1 MTEKQIEKAKN
12 PELQKMGKLSRQRG
26 MLFEIKVRE
35 DLEQKGWIVTKW
47 MNTVDFERDRVGPAR
62 RKFNPFTKSL
72 SIGTGFPDLL
82 CFKKNGD
89 LFEVIGVEV
98 KTTGTLDKFEKGQ
111 ALWYLE
117 KGIMPRILIAKKGRD
132 ENNLRKIAVEY
143 DDFEEKYVKT
153 GKLNKK
159 LPKKEDKIN
168 E

>member
-1 MTEKQIEKAKN
+1 MDEEKLKN
-12 PELQKMGKLSRQRG
+12 IQKKSELQEMGRKSRQRG
-26 MLFEIKVRE
+26 MLFEVKVRE
-35 DLEQKGWIVTKW
+35 DLESKGWIVTKW
-47 MNTVDFERDRVGPAR
+47 MNTVDFERDKVGPAR

-98 KTTGTLDKFEKGQ
+98 KTGGLLDKFEKGQ

-117 KGIMPRILIAKKGRD
+117 KGIIPRILIAKKEKD
-132 ENNLRKIAVEY
+132 ENNARKVVVEY
-143 DDFEEKYVKT
+143 IDFEEKYVRS

-159 LPKKEDKIN
+159 MPKNLNKN
-168 E
+168 N